1 MIAKTIPKE
10 NDQYRIDQS
19 KQAYLPYMF
28 DLFELPVQYKGKEM
42 LFPAELLP
50 MGFTHKI
57 KVNIEGTD
65 ILFEPD
71 EERNY
76 RAVIT
81 QPDLDKMPSFNKELL
96 QLICQTLDELF
107 GNGDQS
113 SIQQTD

>member
-1 MIAKTIPKE
+1 
-10 NDQYRIDQS
+10 
-19 KQAYLPYMF
+19 MF
-28 DLFELPVQYKGKEM
+28 DLFDLPVEYKGKEM

-57 KVNIEGTD
+57 KVNVDGTD

-76 RAVIT
+76 RAVI
-81 QPDLDKMPSFNKELL
+81 DYAELDKMSSVNKELL
-96 QLICQTLDELF
+96 RLICRTLDGLF

-113 SIQQTD
+113 FVTEAE

>member
-1 MIAKTIPKE
+1 
-10 NDQYRIDQS
+10 
-19 KQAYLPYMF
+19 MF
-28 DLFELPVQYKGKEM
+28 DLFDLPVEYKGKEM

-57 KVNIEGTD
+57 KVNIDGTD

-76 RAVIT
+76 RAVI
-81 QPDLDKMPSFNKELL
+81 DYAALDKMSSVNKDLL

-113 SIQQTD
+113 SITKTD

>member
-1 MIAKTIPKE
+1 
-10 NDQYRIDQS
+10 
-19 KQAYLPYMF
+19 MF
-28 DLFELPVQYKGKEM
+28 DLFDLPVEYKGKEI

-57 KVNIEGTD
+57 KVNVEGTD

-76 RAVIT
+76 RAVIANT
-81 QPDLDKMPSFNKELL
+81 DVERMATSNKDLL
-96 QLICQTLDELF
+96 QLICRTLDDLF

-113 SIQQTD
+113 SVQEIE

>member
-1 MIAKTIPKE
+1 ML
-10 NDQYRIDQS
+10 D
-19 KQAYLPYMF
+19 LF
-28 DLFELPVQYKGKEM
+28 DLPVEYNGKEL

-57 KVNIEGTD
+57 KVIIEGTE

-76 RAVIT
+76 RAMVADSEMDKKT
-81 QPDLDKMPSFNKELL
+81 QLNKDLL
-96 QLICQTLDELF
+96 QVICTTLDDLF

-113 SIQQTD
+113 SSRE

>member
-1 MIAKTIPKE
+1 M
-10 NDQYRIDQS
+10 
-19 KQAYLPYMF
+19 L
-28 DLFELPVQYKGKEM
+28 DLFKLPVEYKGKEM

-57 KVNIEGTD
+57 KVTVDGTE

-76 RAVIT
+76 RAVI
-81 QPDLDKMPSFNKELL
+81 PDTELQKRDHLNKPLL
-96 QLICQTLDELF
+96 AQICKTLDQLF

-113 SIQQTD
+113 AIITS